1 MKCGVC
7 AVWCKYIVKR
17 WEIIE
22 IMAGKANFAFLSLC
36 PVCDSAEKPM
46 SLLPGCFEGGDEQM
60 SAVT

>member
-1 MKCGVC
+1 
-7 AVWCKYIVKR
+7 VKR

-36 PVCDSAEKPM
+36 PVYDSAEKPM
-46 SLLPGCFEGGDEQM
+46 ILLPGCFEGGDEQM